1 MSRASDDVVRA
12 TVITASVEGLRVE
25 AAVRA
30 LARGSATGD
39 ICDIATQYACGG
51 WSKYQVTSILIV
63 NASAM
68 VAQMIEEAH
77 KQRWRRTWRCGCR
90 IL

>member
-25 AAVRA
+25 AVVRA

-39 ICDIATQYACGG
+39 ICDIATEYACGG
-51 WSKYQVTSILIV
+51 WSKYQVKIILGV
-63 NASAM
+63 NASGI

-77 KQRWRRTWRCGCR
+77 KQRRRRTWRCECCV
-90 IL
+90 L

>member
-25 AAVRA
+25 AVVRA
-30 LARGSATGD
+30 LARGSATGN

-51 WSKYQVTSILIV
+51 
-63 NASAM
+63 
-68 VAQMIEEAH
+68 
-77 KQRWRRTWRCGCR
+77 
-90 IL
+90 